1 MDRITD
7 AHADRIGAN
16 CCRTIGQDTR
26 SCPVALQW
34 LQGMEGIENM
44 NKTTNKQ
51 DQAQEITAEIS
62 HEIFKND
69 ARRKITET
77 WTTPENY
84 RVKVYTYH
92 DKAKKIYWSIV
103 ATCTVQESGTI
114 GIYFEYSS
122 SQTDVSR
129 LAGKVSATR
138 YNFNRMDE
146 AHASAVESVR
156 DLVASLL
163 DQVTDTE

>member
-1 MDRITD
+1 MK
-7 AHADRIGAN
+7 
-16 CCRTIGQDTR
+16 
-26 SCPVALQW
+26 
-34 LQGMEGIENM
+34 NM
-44 NKTTNKQ
+44 NKTTTKQ
-51 DQAQEITAEIS
+51 DQAPEVTAEVS

-69 ARRKITET
+69 ARRKITEN

-92 DKAKKIYWSIV
+92 DKVKKSYWSIL
-103 ATCTVQESGTI
+103 ATCTVEESGTM

-138 YNFNRMDE
+138 YNFNRMEE

-156 DLVASLL
+156 DLIAALL
-163 DQVTDTE
+163 DQASDID

>member
-1 MDRITD
+1 
-7 AHADRIGAN
+7 
-16 CCRTIGQDTR
+16 
-26 SCPVALQW
+26 
-34 LQGMEGIENM
+34 M
-44 NKTTNKQ
+44 NKTTTKQ
-51 DQAQEITAEIS
+51 DQAPEVTSEIS

-92 DKAKKIYWSIV
+92 DKIEKAYRSII

-114 GIYFEYSS
+114 GIHFEYSS

-156 DLVASLL
+156 DLIAALL
-163 DQVTDTE
+163 DQATDTDS

>member
-1 MDRITD
+1 
-7 AHADRIGAN
+7 
-16 CCRTIGQDTR
+16 
-26 SCPVALQW
+26 
-34 LQGMEGIENM
+34 M
-44 NKTTNKQ
+44 NKTIKQ
-51 DQAQEITAEIS
+51 DQASEITAEIS

-92 DKAKKIYWSIV
+92 DKSKKVYWSII
-103 ATCTVQESGTI
+103 ATCTVQESGSI

-129 LAGKVSATR
+129 LAGKASATR
-138 YNFNRMDE
+138 YNFNRME
-146 AHASAVESVR
+146 ESHASAVESVR
-156 DLVASLL
+156 DLIAALL
-163 DQVTDTE
+163 DQASDID